1 MDPLHLIVN
10 DHANI
15 VSLCRDVLRTTPN
28 GDARSR
34 ERLFSQLNDEL
45 RWHIEAEED
54 SLYEALED
62 HDRTKQLIDELEDEH
77 EQIEEELGRL
87 AAARYKGSRE
97 WTQRFEDF
105 SYLLDRHFHRE
116 EHELLPLARE
126 ILDPEQARELLHEF
140 AEEKAE
146 EIREARQGLWGS
158 LPTGVLVGALAGA
171 AAGAVAFTLWRR
183 GSLDDLMVRPP
194 VRRYLSAL
202 PGVGRITDRFRG
214 TGRTLR
220 GHEAEILRDIAQ
232 RTRCLV
238 HDVSSRLQLPIGRTY
253 AIVAALERQG
263 LVRSTYGQGPGRER
277 TVAIT
282 PQGREA
288 AKG

>member
-15 VSLCRDVLRTTPN
+15 VSLCRDVLRATPG

-34 ERLFSQLNDEL
+34 ERLFSHLNDEL

-54 SLYEALED
+54 SLYEALEE
-62 HDRTKQLIDELEDEH
+62 HERAKRLIDELEDEH
-77 EQIEEELGRL
+77 EEIEAELGRL
-87 AAARYKGSRE
+87 SSARYKGSRE

-116 EHELLPLARE
+116 ERELLPLVRD
-126 ILDPEQARELLHEF
+126 ILDPEQTRELLHEF

-146 EIREARQGLWGS
+146 EIREARQGLWGN
-158 LPTGVLVGALAGA
+158 LPTGALVGALAGA
-171 AAGAVAFTLWRR
+171 AAGAAAFTMWRR
-183 GSLDDLMVRPP
+183 GSFGDLMVRPS

-202 PGVGRITDRFRG
+202 PGVSRITDHFRSN
-214 TGRTLR
+214 GRTLR
-220 GHEAEILRDIAQ
+220 GPEADVLKDVAQ
-232 RTRCLV
+232 RTRCPV
-238 HDVSSRLQLPIGRTY
+238 HDVSSRLRLPIGRTY

-263 LVRSTYGQGPGRER
+263 LVRSAYEQGPGRER
-277 TVAIT
+277 VVAIT
-282 PQGREA
+282 ARGHQAAQG
-288 AKG
+288 